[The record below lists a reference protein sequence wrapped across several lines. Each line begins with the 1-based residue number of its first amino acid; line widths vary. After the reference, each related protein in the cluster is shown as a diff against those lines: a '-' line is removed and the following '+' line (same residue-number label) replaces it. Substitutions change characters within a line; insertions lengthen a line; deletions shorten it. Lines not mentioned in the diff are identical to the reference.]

1 MGRNTGNVWKLSL
14 WEPEQFDKIYCLSNW
29 SILVPLQFITFSL
42 ELFYQCELLLSG
54 FLSFKGNFY
63 MAKMIQNIALHIR
76 PWHQQIFLPQFQ
88 SNVFDATRLFQA
100 NHMVH
105 WNVPRE
111 GIFLVWIS
119 DVHSQHDFSRV
130 KLTGVFVSHKT
141 VSMAAVYQQKIK
153 HDQDKFGVAF

>member
-1 MGRNTGNVWKLSL
+1 
-14 WEPEQFDKIYCLSNW
+14 
-29 SILVPLQFITFSL
+29 
-42 ELFYQCELLLSG
+42 
-54 FLSFKGNFY
+54 
-63 MAKMIQNIALHIR
+63 MAKMIQNIALPSR

-88 SNVFDATRLFQA
+88 SNVFDATRLFQT
-100 NHMVH
+100 NHVVH
-105 WNVPRE
+105 WNAPHE

-130 KLTGVFVSHKT
+130 KLTGVFVSHRT